1 MPPRAFRTPATCVAL
16 LVTLACA
23 ATRTS
28 SDYDPSANF
37 TSYHSY
43 GWLPDGPA
51 PTGHPRADNP
61 LLHERI
67 RNSIDRVLKAKGLA
81 LSEDPD
87 ILVNYHVS
95 AQQKLDVDTWNSG
108 VYGGGYYGGWGYGWG
123 IPQTTV
129 RQYEEGTLIIDVID
143 TRAKKVVWRG
153 TGTRRLQDAQGQQDP
168 AELDERVF
176 ESVSDTLAG
185 FPPQPKS

>member
-1 MPPRAFRTPATCVAL
+1 MLASAIRSLAVCAL
-16 LVTLACA
+16 LVALGCA

-28 SDYDPSANF
+28 SDYDPAANF
-37 TSYHSY
+37 ASYHSY
-43 GWLPDGPA
+43 GWLPDLPA
-51 PTGHPRADNP
+51 ATGDPRADNP

-67 RNSIDRVLKAKGLA
+67 RTNIDRVMKSKGFA

-87 ILVNYHVS
+87 VLITYHVS
-95 AQQKLDVDTWNSG
+95 TAQKLDVDTWNSG
-108 VYGGGYYGGWGYGWG
+108 VGYYGGWGYGWG

-143 TRAKKVVWRG
+143 ARAKKVIWRG
-153 TGTRRLQDAQGQQDP
+153 TGTRRLAEGQLDP
-168 AELDERVF
+168 AERDQRVF
-176 ESVSDTLAG
+176 ESVNDTLAG

>member
-1 MPPRAFRTPATCVAL
+1 MLASAIRSFFVCAAL
-16 LVTLACA
+16 LALFGCST
-23 ATRTS
+23 TKTS

-37 TSYHSY
+37 TSYKTY
-43 GWLPDGPA
+43 GWLPESPA

-67 RNSIDRVLKAKGLA
+67 RSSIDRVFKAKGLA
-81 LSEDPD
+81 FSEDPD
-87 ILVNYHVS
+87 ILVNYHVF
-95 AQQKLDVDTWNSG
+95 AEQKLDVDTWNSG

-153 TGTRRLQDAQGQQDP
+153 TGTRRLKQPTGQQDP
-168 AELDERVF
+168 AELDQRVF
-176 ESVSDTLAG
+176 ESVSETLAS
-185 FPPQPKS
+185 FPPQPKA